1 MIGAH
6 TVLAVTGSTGRLGSR
21 VARGL
26 SQLGVDQRL
35 VVRDA
40 ARAPALPGSHIA
52 TADYG
57 DDAAVRTA
65 LTGAQTVFMVSAAET
80 ADRVRQH
87 LSFIDAAVDAGVQ
100 RIVYVSFF
108 GASPTATF
116 TLARDHWATEEH
128 LRSVGIAHTIL
139 RDNIYSDFT
148 PHFIGTDG
156 NIRGPAGDG
165 RVALVAQADIAEV
178 AIAVLTSGG
187 AYDGRTLNLTGP
199 AALTMHEIASIL
211 SDHLGRV
218 VSYIP
223 ETLEEAYASRAVY
236 GAPPWQVD
244 AWVST
249 YTAIAVGELAEVSKD
264 IPQVT
269 GHPARSVEQALAAAD
284 Q

>member
-1 MIGAH
+1 MIAAQ
-6 TVLAVTGSTGRLGSR
+6 TALAVTGSTGRLGSR

-35 VVRDA
+35 VVRDPA
-40 ARAPALPGSHIA
+40 KAPALPGTHIA
-52 TADYG
+52 TAEYG
-57 DDAAVRTA
+57 DGAAVRTA
-65 LTGAQTVFMVSAAET
+65 LTGARTVFMVSAAET

-87 LSFIDAAVDAGVQ
+87 LTFIDAAVDAGVQ

-139 RDNIYSDFT
+139 RDNIYADFT
-148 PHFIGTDG
+148 PHFLGTDG

-165 RVALVAQADIAEV
+165 RVAVVAQADIAEV
-178 AIAVLTSGG
+178 AITVLTSDG

-199 AALTMHEIASIL
+199 AALTMGEIASTL
-211 SDHLGRV
+211 SDHLGRT

-223 ETLEEAYASRAVY
+223 ETIEQAYASRASY
-236 GAPPWQVD
+236 GAPDWQVEG
-244 AWVST
+244 WVST
-249 YTAIAVGELAEVSKD
+249 YLAIAVGELAAVTDD

-269 GHPARSVEQALAAAD
+269 GHPAMSLKEVLAVAD